1 MTSALHQI
9 TMSHSAEEDRLL
21 LRISTLDKAEF
32 HFWLTRRF
40 VNVLWPALMA
50 VIEKENPA
58 AQKNLMPAA
67 KKAVMAMEHQ
77 EAVAAADFTRD
88 HDQGNKNLT
97 PGTGDNREPLLV
109 IGGSV
114 RPGKSGAT
122 DLILKTRNNAEIKV
136 SLNKELLHALCKLL
150 IEATMKAGWDLSLS
164 VGDAAA
170 IVLPDDKTQV
180 H

>member
-32 HFWLTRRF
+32 QFWLTRRF
-40 VNVLWPALMA
+40 VNVLWPALMT
-50 VIEKENPA
+50 VIEKETPA
-58 AQKNLMPAA
+58 AKKNLMPGA
-67 KKAVMAMEHQ
+67 KKAVVAMEHQ
-77 EAVAAADFTRD
+77 EAVAAADFTRG
-88 HDQGNKNLT
+88 HDKGNKDLT
-97 PGTGDNREPLLV
+97 PGPGPLLV

-114 RPGKSGAT
+114 QPGKRGAT
-122 DLILKTRNNAEIKV
+122 GLILKTKNNAEIKV

-150 IEATMKAGWDLSLS
+150 IEVTMKAGWDLGLS
-164 VGDAAA
+164 VGDAGA
-170 IVLPDDKTQV
+170 IVVPEDKARI

>member
-9 TMSHSAEEDRLL
+9 TMSHLAEEDRLL

-32 HFWLTRRF
+32 QFWLTRRF
-40 VNVLWPALMA
+40 VNVLWPALMT

-58 AQKNLMPAA
+58 AKKNLMPAA

-88 HDQGNKNLT
+88 HDEGNKDLT
-97 PGTGDNREPLLV
+97 PGPGPLLV

-114 RPGKSGAT
+114 SPGESGAT
-122 DLILKTRNNAEIKV
+122 ELILKTRNNAEIKV

-150 IEATMKAGWDLSLS
+150 IETTTKAGWDLGLS
-164 VGDAAA
+164 VGDAGAV
-170 IVLPDDKTQV
+170 ILPEDKTRV